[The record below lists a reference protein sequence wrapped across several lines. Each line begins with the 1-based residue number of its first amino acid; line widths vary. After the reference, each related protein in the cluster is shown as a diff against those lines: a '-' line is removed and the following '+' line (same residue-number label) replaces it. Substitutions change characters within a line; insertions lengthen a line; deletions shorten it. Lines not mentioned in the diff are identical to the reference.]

1 MTGNFKLNKKRNQI
15 EFAMRINNKQ
25 LRARNKQDTITIR
38 VHETEVTYD
47 RAVKVEHDEFIVDEF
62 AHQSRWKRSKRE
74 KEAEREGQH
83 EVIAEMIQLN
93 DTPLLWMRID
103 PEMLWIRK
111 VQLQQ
116 ADYMWVFQLYQD
128 RDVVAQVEAIQ
139 GLCSPMLNPTLTD
152 GTPPLVTEQMRALCC
167 RVLKDTLG
175 NAQVFHRVRGRA
187 AHVLG
192 RLCLLRIVEDEYG
205 SVQEVRE
212 WVGAP
217 VLLACAR
224 GLFLDEETELPE
236 ANRFSDL
243 DGYLVRLG
251 VVDALAACRQNASL
265 SPGGAAATAQV
276 YQLLHT
282 LCEYN
287 DNSQNGM
294 FSDGEYVAALLLAM
308 ARACSSDVEEVEKA
322 RMLVERYLQVHTSA
336 YVSIRQHTSAY
347 VSIRQRMLVER
358 YLQVRAN
365 SSCPRMRIANSSIE
379 LYRGSIEAL

>member
-1 MTGNFKLNKKRNQI
+1 
-15 EFAMRINNKQ
+15 
-25 LRARNKQDTITIR
+25 
-38 VHETEVTYD
+38 
-47 RAVKVEHDEFIVDEF
+47 
-62 AHQSRWKRSKRE
+62 
-74 KEAEREGQH
+74 
-83 EVIAEMIQLN
+83 
-93 DTPLLWMRID
+93 
-103 PEMLWIRK
+103 
-111 VQLQQ
+111 
-116 ADYMWVFQLYQD
+116 
-128 RDVVAQVEAIQ
+128 
-139 GLCSPMLNPTLTD
+139 
-152 GTPPLVTEQMRALCC
+152 
-167 RVLKDTLG
+167 
-175 NAQVFHRVRGRA
+175 VFHRVRGRA